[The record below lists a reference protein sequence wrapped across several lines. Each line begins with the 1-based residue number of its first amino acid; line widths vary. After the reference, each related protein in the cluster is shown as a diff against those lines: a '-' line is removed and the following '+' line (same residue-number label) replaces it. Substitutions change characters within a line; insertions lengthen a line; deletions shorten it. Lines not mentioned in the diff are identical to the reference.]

1 MSQKNDFGHG
11 VEGRGGQV
19 YRLGRV
25 SEQLIVVSW
34 SHLSS
39 VLRHPGPSVSRNHSP
54 LLLSSPTCLLLC
66 EN

>member
-39 VLRHPGPSVSRNHSP
+39 V
-54 LLLSSPTCLLLC
+54 
-66 EN
+66 